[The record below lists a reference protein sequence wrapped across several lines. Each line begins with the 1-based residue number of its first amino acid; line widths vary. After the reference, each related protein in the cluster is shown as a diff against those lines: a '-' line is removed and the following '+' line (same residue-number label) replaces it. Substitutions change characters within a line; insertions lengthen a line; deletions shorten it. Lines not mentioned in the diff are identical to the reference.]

1 MSTDKSQDKYKEI
14 LREIKEEKMDWKFED
29 FLEQTEAKESPEKI
43 IPITKEAKPLIP
55 KFFWMAASV
64 ILLLGIFFLTRFF
77 DQPSTVDEQ
86 NQLVQQ
92 EITKQKEDGLLI
104 DNEYV
109 VEEDSVLKKNKDS
122 VVQNFETEKEAEEIM
137 NKILPKRGRL
147 KKNIKTRL
155 ASEEKHITE
164 NLRDEVYKVAT
175 ENPEYQEN
183 FVVINGQKIYN
194 EAEAIDVAKYSL
206 QMLSS
211 QISTTVS
218 QADPLSDYTE

>member
-29 FLEQTEAKESPEKI
+29 FLQQTEAKESPAKI

-86 NQLVQQ
+86 NQLVHQ
-92 EITKQKEDGLLI
+92 EITKQQEDGLLI

-155 ASEEKHITE
+155 ASEEKHKTE

-211 QISTTVS
+211 QISTTVA

>member
-29 FLEQTEAKESPEKI
+29 FLQQTEAKESPAKI
-43 IPITKEAKPLIP
+43 IPITKEAKLSIP

-155 ASEEKHITE
+155 ASEEKHKTE

-211 QISTTVS
+211 QISTTVA